1 MLSVVF
7 AAPAAKRLNKVSD
20 IINTI
25 DGSGCVGGYEMKTIG
40 LLAGIGRLPVEF
52 ARAARGM
59 GFNVIAIAVV
69 PGIDPELAAA
79 ADEFHVISVGQLDD
93 IINTLKKEQATEVAM
108 IGKVT
113 KELMFAGAV
122 QLDGRIQKLLAGL
135 KDNSDDTIMLA
146 FVRELASEGIGVLDQ
161 TALIRTLMPGAGQI
175 TKRAP
180 SASEKADM
188 ELGFKMAKEIGGLDI
203 GQTVV
208 VKNLAVMAVEA
219 IEGTDVCILRGG
231 ELGRGDVVVAKV
243 AKPNQDLRFDV
254 PSVGPDTLRVMI
266 KAGAK
271 GLVIEAGATLLID
284 KETVVR
290 MADDND
296 ITIIAM

>member
-1 MLSVVF
+1 
-7 AAPAAKRLNKVSD
+7 
-20 IINTI
+20 
-25 DGSGCVGGYEMKTIG
+25 MKTIG

-69 PGIDPELAAA
+69 PGIDPELVAA
-79 ADEFHVISVGQLDD
+79 ADKFHVISVGQLDD

-122 QLDGRIQKLLAGL
+122 QLDARIRKLLAGL

-180 SASEKADM
+180 SDSEKADM

-254 PSVGPDTLRVMI
+254 PSVGPDTLRAMI
-266 KAGAK
+266 KARAK

-290 MADDND
+290 MADDNG